1 MQTTQVN
8 GPASMLSGPRQP
20 GKQVDND
27 GGQGF
32 DQALSR
38 EVAGRGEQRSSSS
51 NDKPETAQTP
61 SPARQADGRTAEKT
75 RGPEKSA
82 KADKADKSDEDGGAG
97 SAAADSASQFSAE
110 MLALVAAINSITGQ
124 NRPDAAADARA
135 DAPALELGTA
145 TGKAETDLSAVL
157 GANARDTEAAA
168 APADG
173 TAGTG
178 ELLPGMEI
186 ADGKSGKAG
195 EAAFLEAMQESAS
208 RMAAATPVAQNPA
221 LQAMRHA
228 QPAAADRL
236 TPAVGTP
243 AWDQALGQKV
253 VWMVAGEQ
261 QSASLT
267 LNPPDLG
274 PLQVVLSVSNSQAS
288 ATFTAAQ
295 PEVRQALEAA
305 LPKLRDMLGEA
316 GIQLGQASVNS
327 GAPNQQGGTDQSG
340 ARGNGNGGTGRG
352 GGTGGDS
359 GQRVSTV
366 VRAGGGNGLVDT
378 FA

>member
-8 GPASMLSGPRQP
+8 GPANLLAGGKQP

-27 GGQGF
+27 PAQGF

-38 EVAGRGEQRSSSS
+38 EVAGRREGDASSAGNRSEQTQSQTATPAASSES
-51 NDKPETAQTP
+51 KTTA
-61 SPARQADGRTAEKT
+61 RTSEGEKT
-75 RGPEKSA
+75 E
-82 KADKADKSDEDGGAG
+82 EDSPDTTAGAG
-97 SAAADSASQFSAE
+97 DAATQFSTD

-124 NRPDAAADARA
+124 NNVRPELATGNGASADVGGVGGKAQMDLAAALRTPVEAADTDGDVTAAAGATGATGVTDAAAEIAAAGTRGEGGAEFLEALQDSAAR
-135 DAPALELGTA
+135 
-145 TGKAETDLSAVL
+145 
-157 GANARDTEAAA
+157 AAA
-168 APADG
+168 APA
-173 TAGTG
+173 
-178 ELLPGMEI
+178 I
-186 ADGKSGKAG
+186 APQA
-195 EAAFLEAMQESAS
+195 
-208 RMAAATPVAQNPA
+208 A
-221 LQAMRHA
+221 LQAAR
-228 QPAAADRL
+228 QSQAAPVADRL

-274 PLQVVLSVSNSQAS
+274 PLQVVLNVSNSQAT

-327 GAPNQQGGTDQSG
+327 GSPNQQGNTGEPGAHGRASG
-340 ARGNGNGGTGRG
+340 ALAGVNGSDSTGAG
-352 GGTGGDS
+352 ATG
-359 GQRVSTV
+359 
-366 VRAGGGNGLVDT
+366 AGGSVATSANIGLVDT